1 MPSNQGDGL
10 GNVSTASSVL
20 LSEVLSSEQVV
31 LSGLKMP
38 HFASTTVKT
47 GEST

>member
-10 GNVSTASSVL
+10 QNVSTTSSML
-20 LSEVLSSEQVV
+20 LSELLSSEKVV
-31 LSGLKMP
+31 LSGLQMP

-47 GEST
+47 EEST